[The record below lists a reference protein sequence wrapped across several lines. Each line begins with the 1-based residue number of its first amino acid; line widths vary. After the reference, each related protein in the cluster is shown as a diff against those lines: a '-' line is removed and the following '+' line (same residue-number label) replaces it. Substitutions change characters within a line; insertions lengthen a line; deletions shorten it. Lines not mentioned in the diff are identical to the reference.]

1 MAMQYLKN
9 SGLLIFAFSV
19 ACFDGA
25 NGTSTGNGMSIEV
38 SPSDSSALT
47 DEGSI
52 EVEDADGSPF
62 EFSAMYASIRDIDF
76 KVKSPDECDEDD
88 SVDCEDEKI
97 RFSGPFT
104 IDLFTGEG
112 EPALEDFSL
121 PAGVYKQIDIRFDK
135 SEDAGQALGPDDV
148 LEGTTFVIEGR
159 DVAEGMPI
167 RIKIGL
173 NIEAKFKDQTGISL
187 EEESPKDI
195 VLSLDPLNW
204 LDAIS
209 LHDCIADGEFRTED
223 GVVVIDSDGQNKC
236 KTLEQDLRAQI
247 KDENKLRMST
257 R

>member
-97 RFSGPFT
+97 
-104 IDLFTGEG
+104 
-112 EPALEDFSL
+112 
-121 PAGVYKQIDIRFDK
+121 
-135 SEDAGQALGPDDV
+135 
-148 LEGTTFVIEGR
+148 
-159 DVAEGMPI
+159 PI
-167 RIKIGL
+167 FR
-173 NIEAKFKDQTGISL
+173 
-187 EEESPKDI
+187 P
-195 VLSLDPLNW
+195 V
-204 LDAIS
+204 
-209 LHDCIADGEFRTED
+209 HD
-223 GVVVIDSDGQNKC
+223 
-236 KTLEQDLRAQI
+236 
-247 KDENKLRMST
+247 
-257 R
+257 